1 MWNDRHY
8 FLEHGPAAPPRQGP
22 GHEPIW
28 HLLDVIAGSQ
38 QKIGRRNGN
47 ADIRILG
54 YNENTIWIQR
64 SVSCQSGNARGR
76 KDRRKA
82 WVNVTNDPL
91 PKRKNRNDIWDDET
105 IMNELPMNLYT
116 SWIFNGQF
124 NFNCTTLIFVA
135 MDYIVIV
142 FFRPSF
148 EVLI

>member
-38 QKIGRRNGN
+38 QKIGRRNDN
-47 ADIRILG
+47 ADIRMLG
-54 YNENTIWIQR
+54 YNDNTIWIQR

-91 PKRKNRNDIWDDET
+91 PKRKTET
-105 IMNELPMNLYT
+105 TFEMMKQSWMSYPWIYT
-116 SWIFNGQF
+116 LVEFSMDS
-124 NFNCTTLIFVA
+124 LISTA
-135 MDYIVIV
+135 QH
-142 FFRPSF
+142 
-148 EVLI
+148 